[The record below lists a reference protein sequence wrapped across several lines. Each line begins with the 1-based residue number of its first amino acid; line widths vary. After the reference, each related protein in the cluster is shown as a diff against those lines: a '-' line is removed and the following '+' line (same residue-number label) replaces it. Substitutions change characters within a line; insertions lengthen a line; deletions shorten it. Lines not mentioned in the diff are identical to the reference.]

1 MVLMRI
7 VSFVALVVA
16 VLGAPTNAQA
26 QQRLVL
32 VRDAE
37 IENTIR
43 IFATPIFRAAGL
55 DPAAIEVHLVQ
66 DASLNAFVASGQ
78 RIFLHTGLIMRTEN
92 ASQLIGVI
100 AHESGHIR
108 GAHLAKLHDAIRNAT
123 AEAIIEQILAGA
135 AVVAGAQMGRNDQ
148 GIPRDPRVLGGGA
161 STAMQGFLS
170 YTRSQEQQA
179 DQAAVAFL
187 ERAGISPRGMLEFLK
202 ILQVQERIY
211 VGVGRGSGYMRTH
224 PMTSERIDFLEEQ
237 IARSRV
243 LNAAEPP
250 QYKELH
256 ARMVAKTL
264 GYFEP
269 QRALSKYP
277 DSDRSVAARYGRA
290 MALWRSGQTAQSLS
304 IIDALIREFP
314 RDPYIHELK
323 GDIQRDSQRP
333 AESVTSY
340 ERALALLPSSAAL
353 RYQLAQAQ
361 VNAGQFAP
369 AVRNLDQVVIE
380 ETRNL
385 GAWDLMA
392 RAQAGLGNQAMTD
405 LATAEVFLLK
415 NDRPAAIFKATAAER
430 ALPRGSPAWQRARD
444 IKGFIESGR
453 PKR

>member
-1 MVLMRI
+1 MVLKRI
-7 VSFVALVVA
+7 VSCIALVVA
-16 VLGAPTNAQA
+16 VLAGSTSASA

-43 IFATPIFRAAGL
+43 IFAAPIFRAAGL
-55 DPAAIEVHLVQ
+55 DSGVIEVHLVQ
-66 DASLNAFVASGQ
+66 DASLNAFVAGGQ

-100 AHESGHIR
+100 AHETGHIK
-108 GAHLAKLHDAIRNAT
+108 GAHLAKLQDAIRNAS
-123 AEAIIEQILAGA
+123 AEAIVEQILAGA
-135 AVVAGAQMGRNDQ
+135 AVIAGSQTNRDSQ
-148 GIPRDPRVLGGGA
+148 GVPRDPRVLGGGDSA
-161 STAMQGFLS
+161 ALRSFLS

-179 DQAAVAFL
+179 DQAAVGFL
-187 ERAGISPRGMLEFLK
+187 ERAGMSPKGMLEFMK

-211 VGVGRGSGYMRTH
+211 VGVGRGGGYMRTH

-237 IARSRV
+237 IARSRTV
-243 LNAAEPP
+243 NAAEPA
-250 QYKELH
+250 QFKELH

-277 DSDRSVAARYGRA
+277 DSDRSIAARYGRA
-290 MALWRSGQTAQSLS
+290 MALWRSGQVATSMS
-304 IIDALIREFP
+304 ILDALIREHP

-323 GDIQRDSQRP
+323 GDILRDSQRP
-333 AESVTSY
+333 AEAVGSY
-340 ERALALLPSSAAL
+340 ERAVALLPSSVAL

-369 AVRNLDQVVIE
+369 AVRNLDQVVIAE
-380 ETRNL
+380 ERNL

-392 RAQAGLGNQAMTD
+392 RAQAGLGNQGMTD
-405 LATAEVFLLK
+405 LATAEVFLLRG
-415 NDRPAAIFKATAAER
+415 DRQAAIFKATAAER
-430 ALPRGSPAWQRARD
+430 ALPRGSPGWQRAMD

-453 PKR
+453 PRR

>member
-1 MVLMRI
+1 MVLKRI
-7 VSFVALVVA
+7 VSCIALLLA
-16 VLGAPTNAQA
+16 VLGAPAIA
-26 QQRLVL
+26 SAQRLVL

-43 IFATPIFRAAGL
+43 ILATPIFRAAGL
-55 DPAAIEVHLVQ
+55 DPGAIEVHLVQ

-100 AHESGHIR
+100 AHETGHIK
-108 GAHLAKLHDAIRNAT
+108 GAHLAKLQDAIRNAT

-135 AVVAGAQMGRNDQ
+135 AVVAGSQMGRND
-148 GIPRDPRVLGGGA
+148 GGYPRDPRVLGGGS
-161 STAMQGFLS
+161 STALKNFLG

-179 DQAAVAFL
+179 DQAAVGFL
-187 ERAGISPRGMLEFLK
+187 ERAGISPRGMLEFMK

-211 VGVGRGSGYMRTH
+211 VGVRGTGYMRTH

-277 DSDRSVAARYGRA
+277 DSDRSIAARYGRA
-290 MALWRSGQTAQSLS
+290 MALWRSGQVATSMS
-304 IIDALIREFP
+304 ILDALIREHP

-323 GDIQRDSQRP
+323 GDILRDSQRP
-333 AESVTSY
+333 AEAVVSY
-340 ERALALLPSSAAL
+340 ERAVALLPSSIAL

-361 VNAGQFAP
+361 VNAGRFAP
-369 AVRNLDQVVIE
+369 AVRNLDQVVIAE
-380 ETRNL
+380 NRNL

-415 NDRPAAIFKATAAER
+415 GDRQAAIYKATAAER
-430 ALPRGSPAWQRARD
+430 ALPRGSPAWQRAMD

-453 PKR
+453 PRR

>member
-1 MVLMRI
+1 MVLKRI
-7 VSFVALVVA
+7 VSLVALVLA
-16 VLGAPTNAQA
+16 VLGAPAIA
-26 QQRLVL
+26 SAQRLVL

-55 DPAAIEVHLVQ
+55 DPGSIEVHLVQ

-92 ASQLIGVI
+92 AGQLIGVI
-100 AHESGHIR
+100 AHETGHIK
-108 GAHLAKLHDAIRNAT
+108 GAHLAKLQDAIANAT

-135 AVVAGAQMGRNDQ
+135 AVIAGSQANRNDT
-148 GIPRDPRVLGGGA
+148 GVPREPRMPGA
-161 STAMQGFLS
+161 SDSVAMRNFLS

-179 DQAAVAFL
+179 DQAGVTFL
-187 ERAGISPRGMLEFLK
+187 ERAGLSPKGMLEFMK

-211 VGVGRGSGYMRTH
+211 VGVGRSSGYMRTH
-224 PMTSERIDFLEEQ
+224 PLTSERIDFLEEQ

-243 LNAAEPP
+243 LNTAEPA

-269 QRALSKYP
+269 QRALAKYP

-290 MALWRSGQTAQSLS
+290 MAFWRGGQAATALS
-304 IIDALIREFP
+304 IIDALIRDNP
-314 RDPYIHELK
+314 RDAYIHELK
-323 GDIQRDSQRP
+323 GDILRDSQRP
-333 AESVTSY
+333 AEAVTSY
-340 ERALALLPSSAAL
+340 ERAVALMPSSTAL

-361 VNAGQFAP
+361 VNAGQFAA
-369 AVRNLDQVVIE
+369 AVRNLDQVVIA

-385 GAWDLMA
+385 GAYDLMA
-392 RAQAGLGNQAMTD
+392 RAHAGQGNQGMTD

-415 NDRPAAIFKATAAER
+415 GDQQAAIFKATAAER
-430 ALPRGSPAWQRARD
+430 VLPRGSPAWQRASD
-444 IKGFIESGR
+444 IKGYIQSVR

>member
-1 MVLMRI
+1 MVLKRI
-7 VSFVALVVA
+7 LSCIALLLAVV
-16 VLGAPTNAQA
+16 GAPAIA
-26 QQRLVL
+26 SAQRLVL

-66 DASLNAFVASGQ
+66 DPSLNAFVAGGQ

-92 ASQLIGVI
+92 AGQLIGVI
-100 AHESGHIR
+100 AHESGHIK
-108 GAHLAKLHDAIRNAT
+108 GAHLAKLQDAIRNAT

-135 AVVAGAQMGRNDQ
+135 AVVAGSQMGRNDSGVPQ
-148 GIPRDPRVLGGGA
+148 EPRVLGGGNSVA
-161 STAMQGFLS
+161 LRNFLN

-179 DQAAVAFL
+179 DQAAVTFL
-187 ERAGISPRGMLEFLK
+187 ERAGISPKGMLEFMK

-211 VGVGRGSGYMRTH
+211 VGVGRNSGYMRTH

-243 LNAAEPP
+243 LNTAEPA

-277 DSDRSVAARYGRA
+277 DSDRSVPARYGRA
-290 MALWRSGQTAQSLS
+290 MALWRGGQTATSLS
-304 IIDALIREFP
+304 ILDGLIREHP

-323 GDIQRDSQRP
+323 GDILRDSQRP
-333 AESVTSY
+333 AEAVTSY
-340 ERALALLPSSAAL
+340 ERAVALLPSSTAL

-361 VNAGQFAP
+361 VNAGRFAA
-369 AVRNLDQVVIE
+369 AVRNLDQVVVI

-385 GAWDLMA
+385 GAYDLLA
-392 RAQAGLGNQAMTD
+392 RAHAGQGNQGMTD

-415 NDRPAAIFKATAAER
+415 GDEQAAIYKATAAER
-430 ALPRGSPAWQRARD
+430 ALPRGSPGWQRAMD
-444 IKGFIESGR
+444 IKGYIESGR
-453 PKR
+453 PRR